1 MQRNGIEAYTT
12 VDKATSSGRELEAS
26 VLMKA
31 ALLLK
36 GCKDNWGQPG
46 NEQNLRDALRMNQ
59 RIWTFFQVELTQP
72 DNPLPLEIKQ
82 NLLNL
87 SVFIDKRTFDITAY
101 PEAEKLDAI
110 ININMNIAAGLRQ

>member
-1 MQRNGIEAYTT
+1 MQRKGIDAYTT

-36 GCKDNWGQPG
+36 GCRDNWGQPG

-59 RIWTFFQVELTQP
+59 RVWTFFQVELSQP

-82 NLLNL
+82 NLINL

>member
-1 MQRNGIEAYTT
+1 MQRSGIDAYTT
-12 VDKATSSGRELEAS
+12 VDKTTSSGRELEAS

-59 RIWTFFQVELTQP
+59 RVWTFFQVELTHP
-72 DNPLPLEIKQ
+72 DNPLPLEIKK